1 MSFLKRQQ
9 LQHCKY
15 PKAVGSYDF
24 IFSFRVLDPFL
35 KTLAPANKFMKA
47 TFKYA
52 KSCPN
57 LRFGKKKMEQI
68 KSMTEKYFQK
78 P

>member
-35 KTLAPANKFMKA
+35 KTLAPANRFMKA
-47 TFKYA
+47 TFK
-52 KSCPN
+52 
-57 LRFGKKKMEQI
+57 
-68 KSMTEKYFQK
+68 
-78 P
+78 